1 MAWSTD
7 RILGRARGRLAAVRG
22 AITVPANRG
31 PAIRRATARLLAEL
45 LERNRLTPG
54 RIVSALFTST
64 PDLDADFP
72 AHAARRMGW
81 TNVPMLGAVEVAV
94 PGGLKRVV
102 RVLLLVE
109 GVPAGGRLI
118 PAYLEGA
125 ARLRP
130 DWAKGANP
138 GRARRRR
145 TIAIVG
151 LGQIGGSIGLALA
164 GNPAWRRVGYDPR
177 TMRRAPRLGVI
188 DEIATTLSAACRNA
202 DLAVVAVPMDRM
214 AGLLPRVARVLP
226 KGAVLLDTGSAR
238 GALVPAQKAA
248 RAFGVRVVG
257 GHPIAG
263 SAGRGLAAAR
273 PDLFLGASFVL
284 WPKQVPP
291 AVRELVRDL
300 GARAIVVSPARH
312 DHALARTSHL
322 PYLIARSLAR
332 LGAAPARAGLSGP
345 SFRDITRVAASDPR
359 MAMAYCGSNAR
370 EVKAAWRDLRRELEG
385 LLRKL

>member
-1 MAWSTD
+1 MAWSTE

-31 PAIRRATARLLAEL
+31 PAIRRATARLLGEL
-45 LERNRLTPG
+45 LERNRLTRG

-102 RVLLLVE
+102 RVLLLVD
-109 GVPAGGRLI
+109 GVPAGTRLV
-118 PAYLEGA
+118 PAYLDGA

-130 DWAKGANP
+130 DWAKTP
-138 GRARRRR
+138 RKRSRPTRR
-145 TIAIVG
+145 IAIIG
-151 LGQIGGSIGLALA
+151 LGQIGGSIGLGLA
-164 GNPAWRRVGYDPR
+164 GNAAWRRVGFDR
-177 TMRRAPRLGVI
+177 ATMRRALRLGVI
-188 DEIATTLSAACRNA
+188 DEVAPTLKAACRNA
-202 DLAVVAVPMDRM
+202 DLAVVAVPMNRM
-214 AGLLPRVARVLP
+214 VGLLPRVARLLP
-226 KGAVLLDTGSAR
+226 PGAVLLDVGSAR
-238 GALVPAQKAA
+238 GAVVAAQRRAA
-248 RAFGVRVVG
+248 AMGARVVG
-257 GHPIAG
+257 GNLMAG
-263 SAGRGLAAAR
+263 SAGRGLAAAQ
-273 PDLFLGASFVL
+273 PDLFVGAPFVL
-284 WPKQVPP
+284 WPKRVPP

-300 GARAIVVSPARH
+300 GARAIVVSPGRH

-322 PYLIARSLAR
+322 PYLIARSLAK

-370 EVKAAWRDLRRELEG
+370 ELKAAWRELMREVEG

>member
-1 MAWSTD
+1 MAWSAE

-31 PAIRRATARLLAEL
+31 AAIRRATARLLAEL
-45 LERNRLTPG
+45 LERNRLTRG

-102 RVLLLVE
+102 RVLLLVD
-109 GVPAGGRLI
+109 GVPAGTRLI
-118 PAYLEGA
+118 PAYLDGA

-130 DWAKGANP
+130 DWAQEKLLRHRSP
-138 GRARRRR
+138 R
-145 TIAIVG
+145 TVAVIG
-151 LGQIGGSIGLALA
+151 LGQIGGSVGLALA
-164 GNPAWRRVGYDPR
+164 GREEWRRVGYDPR
-177 TMRRAPRLGVI
+177 TMRRALRLGAI
-188 DEIATTLSAACRNA
+188 DEAAPTLRAAVSRA
-202 DLAVVAVPMDRM
+202 GLVVVAVPMDRM
-214 AGLLPRVARVLP
+214 AAVLPRVAAVMPR
-226 KGAVLLDTGSAR
+226 GAVLLDVGSAR
-238 GALVPAQKAA
+238 RALVKAQK
-248 RAFGVRVVG
+248 RAQALGARVVG

-273 PDLFLGASFVL
+273 PDLFVGAPFVL
-284 WPKQVPP
+284 WPKRVPP
-291 AVRELVRDL
+291 LVRDLVRDL
-300 GARAIVVSPARH
+300 GARAIFVSPPRH

-322 PYLIARSLAR
+322 PYLIARYLAT
-332 LGAAPARAGLSGP
+332 LGKASARAGLAGP

-359 MAMAYCGSNAR
+359 MAIAYCRANAR
-370 EVKAAWRDLRRELEG
+370 EVRAAWKQLSRDVEKSLKRL
-385 LLRKL
+385 